1 MRDINLNEEFIF
13 CYYARVLCLLT
24 LLIYLCAGGGL
35 MKIVDNFKKECNVDQ
50 QSIYVYNKS
59 NSNYL
64 NMYSFMFPT
73 TSLVVGYF
81 GFSLFVV
88 KLTKS
93 CLLLLLIVFIKKL
106 NNLAMPS

>member
-1 MRDINLNEEFIF
+1 
-13 CYYARVLCLLT
+13 
-24 LLIYLCAGGGL
+24 

-88 KLTKS
+88 KLTYQEFVVVID
-93 CLLLLLIVFIKKL
+93 CIKKFEEFSYAL
-106 NNLAMPS
+106 VENWVSSQ